1 MKVICCLGD
10 SLTEGDYGIF
20 GKSGI
25 ANVQP
30 ENYPYFLSQI
40 TGCEVRNFG
49 KCGYTATTYLNHYK
63 QGYVNLKGADAV
75 VILLGSNGGH
85 ETEVNTPTND
95 DFRELLRLCRQDAP
109 EAKFFLCTP
118 PHATEN
124 PAWSNYGYAPQVAKA
139 VDFVRILAAETGIPL
154 IETALCPE
162 FTAENE
168 AIYQSNDGIHMN
180 KAGYEVLA
188 KFIAAGMEAY
198 L

>member
-40 TGCEVRNFG
+40 TGWEVRNFG
-49 KCGYTATTYLNHYK
+49 KCGYTATSYLHHYK
-63 QGYVNLKGADAV
+63 EGYVNLNGADAV
-75 VILLGSNGGH
+75 IILLGSNGGH
-85 ETEVNTPTND
+85 DPEVNTPAND

-109 EAKFFLCTP
+109 EAKIFLCTP
-118 PHATEN
+118 PHVTEN
-124 PAWSNYGYAPQVAKA
+124 PEYSNYGYAPQVKKA
-139 VDFVRILAAETGIPL
+139 VDFVRILAEETEIPL

-168 AIYQSNDGIHMN
+168 AIYQPNDGIHFGR
-180 KAGYEVLA
+180 AGYEVLV
-188 KFIAAGMEAY
+188 KFIAAGMKAY